1 MSGFIKKITNP
12 IVSAVGNAGQILAS
26 RIDTSPYE
34 ELISYYQNYD
44 TSLADNTMKNLG
56 TAAQNISGNLTD
68 YITSIDGSDAARNE
82 AQNAVFSSYQSLL
95 EPEHERQTADL
106 NARLLNQGLTVGSE
120 AYQRAMNDLNQKQNL
135 ALNQAAYKA
144 VTEGND
150 AFNQSFSQALQNAQ
164 LNNTARKNQLAEA
177 YGYMDKAT
185 TGLDIYEKMFAAQ
198 NGLSAVN
205 SANEQKD
212 VQALL
217 SLMGMVV

>member
-1 MSGFIKKITNP
+1 MSGSIKKITNP